1 MGEILKGLMRPGW
14 YISYLRNKGNKKC
27 GTELHFIFR
36 KGESPCIYFLRLP
49 SPPSLLSLLSSFAI
63 NFALPLLVR
72 DCSSLKFVKAR
83 HFAWLFSW
91 GVMGWPRDPGA
102 IHFYGCMKRGEL
114 MAATRWKSFA
124 FGKGN
129 RFARRGGLLALSVS

>member
-1 MGEILKGLMRPGW
+1 VGEILKGLMRPGW

-91 GVMGWPRDPGA
+91 GVMGWPRGFGG
-102 IHFYGCMKRGEL
+102 IHFWLYETGEL
-114 MAATRWKSFA
+114 MAATRWKRFA
-124 FGKGN
+124 FGKGK